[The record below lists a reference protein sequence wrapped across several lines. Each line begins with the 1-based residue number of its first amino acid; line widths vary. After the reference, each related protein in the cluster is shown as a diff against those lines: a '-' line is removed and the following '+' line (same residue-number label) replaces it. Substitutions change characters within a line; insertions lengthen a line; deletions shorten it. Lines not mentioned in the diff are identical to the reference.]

1 MKVIHV
7 LIAETIILL
16 SLPSY
21 CATYYCATALPTV
34 NCQKPPI
41 PCLLLPMSLTLSW
54 DLFIIVF
61 FALVIAYSFIIGK
74 HESVK
79 IIIAS
84 YIAIVAG
91 QGAGNILERLSVGSK
106 PLLAS
111 LGLSINITLV
121 GGTKLL
127 IFIGVIIF
135 LAVKGGFEIQYRSDV
150 RTSTSML
157 LTGVFGFATAGLLL
171 STLLTF
177 VAGVP
182 LLDRT
187 IAEAPALAPIVQQS
201 RFMFMMVEYQDLW
214 FSAPALILMG
224 VGLINTGDN

>member
-1 MKVIHV
+1 MH
-7 LIAETIILL
+7 
-16 SLPSY
+16 
-21 CATYYCATALPTV
+21 
-34 NCQKPPI
+34 
-41 PCLLLPMSLTLSW
+41 MDLTLSW

-61 FALVIAYSFIIGK
+61 FALVITYSFIIGK

-79 IIIAS
+79 IVIAS

-91 QGAGNILERLSVGSK
+91 QGAGNVLERLSVGSK
-106 PLLAS
+106 PILS
-111 LGLSINITLV
+111 SMGLSLDITLL

-127 IFIGVIIF
+127 IFIAVIVF
-135 LAVKGGFEIQYRSDV
+135 LACRGGFEIRYRSDV

-157 LTGVFGFATAGLLL
+157 LTGLFGFATAGLLL

-182 LLDRT
+182 LLDQS
-187 IAEAPALAPIVQQS
+187 IGDSPALAHIVEQS
-201 RFMFMMVEYQDLW
+201 RLMYIMVEYQDMW

-224 VGLINTGDN
+224 VGLINTEEMA